1 MDSSRWKQIDDLLQ
15 SVLDRPASE
24 RDSYL
29 HRACA
34 GDNALEREVRSLLS
48 VDSQAA
54 PFLENPAMQVAAQ
67 NMARHERASVPH
79 GIPHYRVLEKLGS
92 GGMGVVYKAEDTRL
106 LRFVALKFLS
116 DDFARDPQ
124 AVLRFTREARAA
136 SALNHA
142 NVCAIYDIGEHEC
155 RPFLVM
161 EYLEG
166 ATLKHRLTGE
176 PLPLETL
183 LPLAIEIAG
192 ALDAAHRAGVV
203 HRDIKPANIFVTRS
217 GHSKILDFGLAQF
230 PAGDPL
236 THPGMALGTARYMA
250 PEQARALPLDARAD
264 LYSFGLVLQE
274 MAAAAVTPGLQRII
288 ARCLET
294 DRERRYRHASEIRTD
309 LERLTSSGSRRLAPL
324 VAAAALALVGGAYW
338 WYVHRPPKLTG
349 RDTIVLADF
358 SNGTGDPVFDGT
370 LRQGLAV
377 QLAQSPFL
385 SMISD
390 ERIRRTLR
398 LMGRPPDAPLTTEL
412 AREICQRS
420 GSAAV
425 LEGRIARL
433 GTEYILSLRAEN
445 CRSGDILDQ
454 EQAQAAKKE
463 DVLNGLSQMAT
474 NFRTRVGESLGTI
487 RTHNTPLDEATTPSL
502 EALQA
507 YTAGWKIFGSRGAMA
522 ALPFF
527 ERAVEI
533 DSRFAVAHA
542 SRGRM
547 YADLEQADRG
557 AEAIRKAWD
566 LRDRVSEEE
575 RFFITVSYHTLV
587 TGNLEGAR
595 VARDAWVQTYPRNPR
610 AYGPGTI
617 DKTSGRYEEG
627 LAETRKAIEID
638 PDFGMGYYNLAVN
651 NAYLNRF
658 EEAEKILASA
668 RARGLELDE
677 FLMLAYEIAFIKGD
691 QGGMERAAARARSRS
706 GGENWI
712 STEEA
717 YTRAYAG
724 RLREARALTRRAVE
738 HAQQVGER
746 ERSAIWE
753 AGAAVRE
760 ALFENGS
767 EARQRASAALRLSRD
782 RETVYGA
789 AYALARSG
797 EPDQARALADD
808 LEKRFPED
816 STIRFHYRPVLRARL
831 ALARGETAA
840 AMEVLQAAVPYELGI
855 PRSMINGH
863 FGGFYSIYTRG
874 EAYLA
879 ARRGAEAA
887 REFQRVLDHRGIVIS
902 DPIGAL
908 ARLQLGRAFVMMG
921 DAARAKTA
929 YQDFLT
935 LWKDADAEIPVLQQ
949 ARAEFARLPE

>member
-1 MDSSRWKQIDDLLQ
+1 MDSSRWKQIDDVLQ

-34 GDNALEREVRSLLS
+34 GDNALEREVRSLLM

-54 PFLENPAMQVAAQ
+54 PFLENPAMELAAQ
-67 NMARHERASVPH
+67 ALARHERASVPQA
-79 GIPHYRVLEKLGS
+79 IPHYRIVEKLGS

-116 DDFARDPQ
+116 DDFVRDPQ
-124 AVLRFTREARAA
+124 AVLRFTREARAT
-136 SALNHA
+136 SALNHS
-142 NVCAIYDIGEHEC
+142 NVCAIYDIGEHQG

-166 ATLKHRLTGE
+166 ATLKERLTGE
-176 PLPLETL
+176 PLALETL
-183 LPLAIEIAG
+183 LALAIEIAD

-203 HRDIKPANIFVTRS
+203 HRDIKPANIFVARS

-230 PAGDPL
+230 PADDPL

-250 PEQARALPLDARAD
+250 PEQARGLPLDARAD

-274 MAAAAVTPGLQRII
+274 MAAGAVTPGLQRII

-294 DRERRYRHASEIRTD
+294 DLERRYQHSSEIRKD
-309 LERLTSSGSRRLAPL
+309 LERLTSSGGRRRFAAL
-324 VAAAALALVGGAYW
+324 VAAAALAIVGVAYW
-338 WYVHRPPKLTG
+338 WYAHQPPKLTG
-349 RDTIVLADF
+349 HDTIVLADF
-358 SNGTGDPVFDGT
+358 ANSTGDPVFDGT

-398 LMGRPPDAPLTTEL
+398 LMGRPPDAPLTTEV
-412 AREICQRS
+412 AREICQRT
-420 GSAAV
+420 GSAAI
-425 LEGRIARL
+425 LEGKIALL

-445 CRSGDILDQ
+445 CRTGDILDQ
-454 EQAQAAKKE
+454 EQVQPPKKE
-463 DVLNGLSQMAT
+463 DLLNGLSRMAA
-474 NFRTRVGESLGTI
+474 NFRTRVGESLSSI
-487 RTHNTPLDEATTPSL
+487 RNHNTPLDEATTPSL

-507 YTAGWKIFGSRGAMA
+507 YTTGWKIFGPKGAMA

-533 DSRFAVAHA
+533 DPHFAVAHA

-557 AEAIRKAWD
+557 AEAIRKAWE
-566 LRDRVSEEE
+566 LRNRVSEEE
-575 RFFITVSYHTLV
+575 RFFIAVSFHTLV
-587 TGNLEGAR
+587 TGNLEAAR

-617 DKTSGRYEEG
+617 NKTSGRYEEG

-668 RARGLELDE
+668 AARGLEIDE

-691 QGGMERAAARARSRS
+691 RDGMEPAAARARSRS

-712 STEEA
+712 STEQA
-717 YTRAYAG
+717 YTQAYVG

-738 HAQQVGER
+738 HAQQVGEH
-746 ERSAIWE
+746 ERSALWE

-760 ALFENGS
+760 ALFENSS
-767 EARQRASAALRLSRD
+767 EARQRAKAALRLSRD

-797 EPDQARALADD
+797 DPDQARALTDD

-816 STIRFHYRPVLRARL
+816 STIRFHYRPVLRARV
-831 ALARGETAA
+831 ALARGEAA
-840 AMEVLQAAVPYELGI
+840 VAMEVLQAAVPYELGI
-855 PRSMINGH
+855 PRSMANGH

-879 ARRGAEAA
+879 ARQGAEAA

-908 ARLQLGRAFVMMG
+908 ARLQLVGHSS
-921 DAARAKTA
+921 
-929 YQDFLT
+929 
-935 LWKDADAEIPVLQQ
+935 
-949 ARAEFARLPE
+949 

>member
-1 MDSSRWKQIDDLLQ
+1 MDSSRWKQIDDVLQ
-15 SVLDRPASE
+15 SVLDRPAAE

-29 HRACA
+29 RGACA
-34 GDNALEREVRSLLS
+34 GDDTLEREVRSLLR

-54 PFLENPAMQVAAQ
+54 SFLEKPAMEAAAQ
-67 NMARHERASVPH
+67 ALARRQRSSLPEQ
-79 GIPHYRVLEKLGS
+79 IPPYRILETLGS

-116 DDFARDPQ
+116 DEFVRDPQ
-124 AVLRFTREARAA
+124 AVQRFTREARAA
-136 SALNHA
+136 SALNHPH
-142 NVCAIYDIGEHEC
+142 VCAIYDIGEHDN

-166 ATLKHRLTGE
+166 ATLKERLNGE
-176 PLPLETL
+176 PLSLEAL
-183 LPLAIEIAG
+183 LTLAIEIAD

-217 GHSKILDFGLAQF
+217 GHAKILDFGLAQF
-230 PAGDPL
+230 PADDPL

-250 PEQARALPLDARAD
+250 PEQARGFPLDARAD

-274 MAAAAVTPGLQRII
+274 MATGAVTTGLQRII
-288 ARCLET
+288 GRCLET
-294 DRERRYRHASEIRTD
+294 DRERRYQFASDICAD
-309 LERLTSSGSRRLAPL
+309 LRKLTSSSGRRRLAAIAL
-324 VAAAALALVGGAYW
+324 AALAAVGSAGW
-338 WYVHRPPKLTG
+338 WYVHRSPKLTSQ
-349 RDTIVLADF
+349 DTIVLSDF
-358 SNGTGDPVFDGT
+358 TNSTGDPVFDGT

-385 SMISD
+385 SLVSD

-398 LMGRPPDAPLTTEL
+398 LMGRPADSPLTSGI
-412 AREICQRS
+412 AREICQRT

-425 LEGRIARL
+425 LEGRIALL
-433 GTEYILSLRAEN
+433 GTDYILSLRTEN
-445 CRSGDILDQ
+445 CKTGDILDQ
-454 EQAQAAKKE
+454 EQAQAPNKE
-463 DVLNGLSQMAT
+463 EVLNSLSRMAT
-474 NFRTRVGESLGTI
+474 NFRTRVGESLTTI
-487 RTHNTPLDEATTPSL
+487 RSHNTPLAEATTPSL

-507 YTAGWKIFGSRGAMA
+507 YTTGWKIFGPQGAMA

-533 DSRFAVAHA
+533 DPQFAVAHA

-557 AEAIRKAWD
+557 AEAIRKAWE
-566 LRDRVSEEE
+566 LRDRVSEDE
-575 RFFITVSYHTLV
+575 RFFIAVSYHTLV
-587 TGNLEGAR
+587 TGNLEEAR
-595 VARDAWVQTYPRNPR
+595 VAHDAWIQTYPRN
-610 AYGPGTI
+610 AQAHGPGAI
-617 DKTSGRYEEG
+617 FKTSGRYEEG
-627 LAETRKAIEID
+627 LADTRKAMEID
-638 PDFGMGYYNLAVN
+638 PDFGMGYYNMAVT

-658 EEAEKILASA
+658 GEAERVLASA
-668 RARGLELDE
+668 AARGLEIDE
-677 FLMLAYEIAFIKGD
+677 FLMLAYEIAFVKGD
-691 QGGMERAAARARSRS
+691 RSGMERVAARARARS

-724 RLREARALTRRAVE
+724 RLADARTLTRRAVE
-738 HAQQVGER
+738 HAQQVGEH

-760 ALFENGS
+760 ALFGNDS
-767 EARQRASAALRLSRD
+767 EARQRAGAAIRLSRD
-782 RETVYGA
+782 RETEYGA
-789 AYALARSG
+789 AFALARSG
-797 EPDQARALADD
+797 DTDQARALADD

-831 ALARGETAA
+831 AMARGDAPAA
-840 AMEVLQAAVPYELGI
+840 IELLQAAVPYELGI

-879 ARRGAEAA
+879 AKRGAEAA
-887 REFQRVLDHRGIVIS
+887 LEFQRVLDHPGIVIS

-908 ARLQLGRAFVMMG
+908 ARLQLGRAYVMSG
-921 DAARAKTA
+921 DIARAKAA

-935 LWKDADAEIPVLQQ
+935 LWKDADTGIPVLRQ
-949 ARAEFARLPE
+949 AKAEFAALP

>member
-1 MDSSRWKQIDDLLQ
+1 MDSSRWKQIDDVLQ
-15 SVLDRPASE
+15 SVLDLPASE
-24 RDSYL
+24 RDAYL
-29 HRACA
+29 HSACA
-34 GDNALEREVRSLLS
+34 GDSVLEREVRSLLR
-48 VDSQAA
+48 VDSQATA
-54 PFLENPAMQVAAQ
+54 FLENPAMEVAAQ
-67 NMARHERASVPH
+67 AIARHERASVPL
-79 GIPHYRVLEKLGS
+79 GIPHYRIMEKLGR

-116 DDFARDPQ
+116 DDFASDPQ
-124 AVLRFTREARAA
+124 AFLRFTREARAA

-142 NVCAIYDIGEHEC
+142 NVCAIYDIGEHET

-166 ATLKHRLTGE
+166 ATLKERLTGE
-176 PLPLETL
+176 PLAPGTL
-183 LPLAIEIAG
+183 LPLAIEIADG
-192 ALDAAHRAGVV
+192 LDAAHRAGVV
-203 HRDIKPANIFVTRS
+203 HRDIKPANIFITRS
-217 GHSKILDFGLAQF
+217 GHSQILDFGLAQF
-230 PAGDPL
+230 PGDDPL

-250 PEQARALPLDARAD
+250 PEQARGLPLDARAD
-264 LYSFGLVLQE
+264 IYSFGLVLQE
-274 MAAAAVTPGLQRII
+274 MAAGPVAPGLQRII

-294 DRERRYRHASEIRTD
+294 DRERRYQHASEIRTD
-309 LERLTSSGSRRLAPL
+309 LERLTSSVNRRRIAPL
-324 VAAAALALVGGAYW
+324 VATALAVVGGAYW

-349 RDTIVLADF
+349 QDTIVLADF
-358 SNGTGDPVFDGT
+358 TNSTGDPVFDGT

-398 LMGRPPDAPLTTEL
+398 LMGRPPDTPLTTET
-412 AREICQRS
+412 AREICLRS

-425 LEGRIARL
+425 LEGRIALL
-433 GTEYILSLRAEN
+433 GTDYILSLRAEN
-445 CRSGDILDQ
+445 CKTGDVLDQ
-454 EQAQAAKKE
+454 EQAQALKKE
-463 DVLNGLSQMAT
+463 DVLNGLSRMAT
-474 NFRTRVGESLGTI
+474 HFRTRVGESLGTI
-487 RTHNTPLDEATTPSL
+487 RSHNTPLDEATTPSL

-507 YTAGWKIFGSRGAMA
+507 YTTGWKIFSSRGAMA

-533 DSRFAVAHA
+533 DPKFAVAHA

-557 AEAIRKAWD
+557 AEAIQKAWD

-575 RFFITVSYHTLV
+575 RFFMTVSYHVLV
-587 TGNLEGAR
+587 TGNLEEAR
-595 VARDAWVQTYPRNPR
+595 VARDAWIQTYPRNPR

-617 DKTSGRYEEG
+617 NKTSGRYEEG
-627 LAETRKAIEID
+627 LAETRKAMEMD
-638 PDFGMGYYNLAVN
+638 PDFGMHYYNLAVN

-658 EEAEKILASA
+658 DEAEKTLASA
-668 RARGLELDE
+668 TARGLEIDE

-691 QGGMERAAARARSRS
+691 RSGMERAAARARARS

-712 STEEA
+712 SMEEA
-717 YTRAYAG
+717 YAQAYAG
-724 RLREARALTRRAVE
+724 RLRDARALTRRAVE
-738 HAQQVGER
+738 HAQQVGEH

-767 EARQRASAALRLSRD
+767 EAMRRASAALRLSRD

-797 EPDQARALADD
+797 DPDQARALADD

-816 STIRFHYRPVLRARL
+816 SSIRFHYRPVLRARL
-831 ALARGETAA
+831 ALARGEPAA
-840 AMEVLQAAVPYELGI
+840 ALEVLQAAVPYELGI

-863 FGGFYSIYTRG
+863 FGGLYSIYTRG

-879 ARRGAEAA
+879 ARQGAEAA

-908 ARLQLGRAFVMMG
+908 ARLQLGRAFVMTG
-921 DAARAKTA
+921 DIAKAKAA

-935 LWKDADAEIPVLQQ
+935 LWKEADAEIPILQQ
-949 ARAEFARLPE
+949 ARAEFAALPE